1 MSKQEKIRIR
11 LKGYDHKAID
21 QSAAKIVET
30 AKTNR
35 HPQSQG
41 RFRSLPRRMCIPFFV
56 LRMSTRTAVN
66 SLKCVSTRG

>member
-30 AKTNR
+30 AKEQD
-35 HPQSQG
+35 PQSQG
-41 RFRSLPRRMCIPFFV
+41 RFRSLPRRMCIPFSA

>member
-30 AKTNR
+30 AKEQD
-35 HPQSQG
+35 PQSQG

>member
-30 AKTNR
+30 AKSNR
-35 HPQSQG
+35 THSLRADSAPYREECVYHSSFSACQQG
-41 RFRSLPRRMCIPFFV
+41 QP
-56 LRMSTRTAVN
+56 
-66 SLKCVSTRG
+66 

>member
-30 AKTNR
+30 AKEQD
-35 HPQSQG
+35 PQSQG
-41 RFRSLPRRMCIPFFV
+41 RFRSLPRRMCIPFSV

>member
-21 QSAAKIVET
+21 QSAWKLPKEQD
-30 AKTNR
+30 
-35 HPQSQG
+35 PQSQG
-41 RFRSLPRRMCIPFFV
+41 RFRSLPRRMCIPFSA